1 MATAS
6 QRSGGALLSLAR
18 FGFIDLEGT
27 IAKLDELVSL
37 VGDVGRS
44 ALAALS
50 KAASPD
56 DALNNIIA
64 LARIDKSKVKKI
76 LSKEDSAERL
86 AKLVGSST
94 ALNDFLARTPLN
106 LVLFDKAVLS
116 LPDRASYD
124 LVFTKAITDLKQKE
138 FNSAEF
144 VTCLRITYRTELLKI
159 AIYDVS
165 LADPQLA
172 QPRISLALADLAG
185 AALEAGL
192 VIARKELGESTDFGS
207 FTKDEIALTKLAVIG
222 MGKGG
227 AGELN
232 YISDV
237 DVIYVAESANDS
249 LDNERMLA
257 IATKLA
263 TRLMR
268 AMDANNPEPALW
280 QVDANLR
287 PEGKSGA
294 LVRTLDSHQAYYA
307 RWAENWEFQAL
318 LKARPMAGDKEL
330 GSRYFEAVQPL
341 VWQSTQRENFV
352 ESVQRMR
359 ERVSANIPESE
370 VDRQIK
376 LGVGGLRDIE
386 FTVQLLQLVH
396 GRTDNSVHAPDTVT
410 AIAQLAAGGYIGRAE
425 ATEFSQH
432 YKFLRLIEHR
442 IQMSQMRRTHL
453 MPTEENAQRA
463 IARSVNIT
471 WTAQDLLN
479 HWQEVKQEVRA
490 LHQKIFYRPLLAAV
504 SKASDG
510 LELSNDQAA
519 DRLAAIGFDDPK
531 GALTHISALTSG
543 LSRRAQIQKQLL
555 PVLLQ
560 WFAEGTDPDSALLAF
575 RRLSENL
582 GESHWYLRMLRD
594 STGAAERMTV
604 ALSTSRLA
612 TAMLELIP
620 EGAAWF
626 EDVTQL
632 QPQSLETLRL
642 QSEALGTRHDSL
654 DEFAKAIRHIRRR
667 ETLRLALGAV
677 VGELTLQEL
686 GTGLTD
692 ITQWYLESLSTAVL
706 ESMIHNEAP
715 VLELVDFGIVAMGR
729 FGGAELGFGS
739 DADVMFV
746 YDPKPTIPV
755 AIAQKAAEL
764 VIIEI
769 KRLATDP
776 QLEFELDMDLRPEGK
791 NGAVT
796 RSLESYR
803 AYYSRWA
810 DIWENQALLRARM
823 IYGSAELRNGF
834 NDLVDKYRYPE
845 KFENKSIVE
854 IRRIKARVEN
864 ERLPQG
870 ADPKRHLK
878 LGRGSLSDIEWL
890 VQLLQLKHGNEHP
903 SIRTPRTLEALE
915 ALVAADLIEAHDA
928 RVLEEAW
935 LLSSRIRS
943 ASVLWSNKRSD
954 VLPTDRRQIEGMAR
968 ILEYPR
974 GSASKLE
981 EDYLAF
987 TRRSRMVFERLFFA

>member
-18 FGFIDLEGT
+18 FGFTDLEGT
-27 IAKLDELVSL
+27 IPKLDELVSL

-44 ALAALS
+44 ALAALA

-56 DALNNIIA
+56 DALSNLIA
-64 LARIDKSKVKKI
+64 LARIDKAKVKK
-76 LSKEDSAERL
+76 LLGKEDSAERL
-86 AKLVGSST
+86 AKLVGAST
-94 ALNDFLARTPLN
+94 ALNDFLARTPEN
-106 LVLFDKAVLS
+106 LVLFDKQVTS
-116 LPDRASYD
+116 LPSREEYD
-124 LVFTKAITDLKQKE
+124 LVFTKSLETLKGKE
-138 FNSAEF
+138 LNSASL
-144 VTCLRITYRTELLKI
+144 VTSLRVLYRTELLRI
-159 AIYDVS
+159 AIYDLS
-165 LADPQLA
+165 QQDPQQA
-172 QPRISLALADLAG
+172 QPRVSLALADLAG

-192 VIARKELGESTDFGS
+192 YVARRELIELTEFGT
-207 FTKDEIALTKLAVIG
+207 FTKDEVNATILAVIG

-237 DVIYVAESANDS
+237 DVIYVAEAKD
-249 LDNERMLA
+249 DTVDKERMLA

-263 TRLMR
+263 TRMMR
-268 AMDANNPEPALW
+268 AMDGNNPEPALW

-318 LKARPMAGDKEL
+318 LKARPMAGDREL
-330 GSRYFEAVQPL
+330 GERYFAAVQPL
-341 VWQSTQRENFV
+341 VWHSTQRENFV

-359 ERVSANIPESE
+359 ERVTSFIPEDE
-370 VDRQIK
+370 IDRQIK

-396 GRTDNSVHAPDTVT
+396 GRTDESVRAADTVT
-410 AIAQLAAGGYIGRAE
+410 AIGQLAAGGYIGRSE
-425 ATEFSQH
+425 ANEFSQH
-432 YKFLRLIEHR
+432 YRFLRLIEHR
-442 IQMSQMRRTHL
+442 IQMAQMRRTHL
-453 MPTEENAQRA
+453 MPIEENARRA
-463 IARSVNIT
+463 IARSVNIS
-471 WTAQDLLN
+471 WTAEELMN
-479 HWQEVKQEVRA
+479 YWSEVKQQVRA

-504 SKASDG
+504 SKANDG
-510 LELSNDQAA
+510 LELTNDQAA
-519 DRLAAIGFDDPK
+519 DRLSVIGFIDPK
-531 GALTHISALTSG
+531 GALVHISALTSG

-555 PVLLQ
+555 PVLIQ
-560 WFAEGTDPDSALLAF
+560 WFAEGTDPDAALLAF

-594 STGAAERMTV
+594 SSGAAERMTA
-604 ALSTSRLA
+604 ALSSSRLA

-626 EDVTQL
+626 EDVAQL

-642 QSEALGTRHDSL
+642 QSESIGTRHEAIE
-654 DEFAKAIRHIRRR
+654 EFAKAVRHIRRR

-677 VGELTLQEL
+677 VGELNLEEL
-686 GTGLTD
+686 AVGLTD
-692 ITQWYLESLSTAVL
+692 ITQWYLESITTAL
-706 ESMIHNEAP
+706 IESMKHNEVP
-715 VLELVDFGIVAMGR
+715 VAELLDFGIVAMGR

-739 DADVMFV
+739 DADLMYV
-746 YDPKPTIPV
+746 YDPKPAVPV

-764 VIIEI
+764 VIAEI
-769 KRLATDP
+769 KRLSTDP

-791 NGAVT
+791 NGSVA
-796 RSLESYR
+796 RSLESYK
-803 AYYSRWA
+803 AYYSRWG

-823 IYGSAELRNGF
+823 IYGSETLREGF
-834 NDLVDKYRYPE
+834 SDVVDAYRYPE
-845 KFENKSIVE
+845 NLESKSIIE

-870 ADPKRHLK
+870 AEPKRHLK

-903 SIRTPRTLEALE
+903 SIRTPRTLEALR
-915 ALVAADLIEAHDA
+915 ALVEAKLIEAHDA

-935 LLSSRIRS
+935 LLTSRIRS

-954 VLPTDRRQIEGMAR
+954 VLPTDRRQLEGMAR